1 LCGTAEAAFYH
12 RDKQRDYYQCGQ
24 CQLVFVPSRYFLTPA
39 EEKTQYDWHE
49 NNPEDEG
56 YRKFLSRLF
65 TPLQSYL
72 QPGSDGLDFG
82 SGPGPTLS
90 LMLAEAG
97 YRMAIYDLFYAT
109 DTAVFNQ
116 QYDFIT
122 ATAVLELLRQP
133 QLYWDRWIELLRPGG
148 VLGVMT
154 KLVYGRSD
162 FATWHYK
169 NDPTHICFYS
179 TDTFNWAA
187 QHWGLTI
194 VFAEKDVIIF
204 RK

>member
-1 LCGTAEAAFYH
+1 
-12 RDKQRDYYQCGQ
+12 
-24 CQLVFVPSRYFLTPA
+24 
-39 EEKTQYDWHE
+39 
-49 NNPEDEG
+49 
-56 YRKFLSRLF
+56 
-65 TPLQSYL
+65 
-72 QPGSDGLDFG
+72 
-82 SGPGPTLS
+82 
-90 LMLAEAG
+90 MLAEAG

-122 ATAVLELLRQP
+122 ATEVLEHLRQP
-133 QLYWDRWIELLRPGG
+133 QQEWDRWLELLRPGG

-162 FATWHYK
+162 FATWHDK